1 MKFFSG
7 LQLVAVILLGLLLTS
22 LWSCLPENENKTS
35 KKGAIPPAPMVLVD
49 KVTPADI
56 PLQRTF
62 TGHVEGIRSAEVRAQ
77 VTGILEKRL
86 YDEGKK
92 VKAGDVLFEI
102 DPSSYQAVV
111 DQAAARVASIRA
123 RLARAKRDLDRALPL
138 AERNSISQ
146 RDLDAVQTEYESS
159 RAGLAEAEAALRA
172 ARINLDLTRVKAPID
187 GFASMARH
195 NVGSLI
201 QAGSSQSL
209 LTTIH
214 DVDTVQVVFP
224 VSDTQV
230 RRIQGY
236 LADGRAVMNTPIS
249 AHLFIDEEHPYPH
262 AGNMVFGNPVIS
274 RETGCMIAK
283 ASFPNPEKTLLPG
296 QVVRVTL
303 DILTFINALA
313 VPEQAVLQGRD
324 SAMVIVV
331 APDDTTRF
339 KPIEILARVGRLVLV
354 ASGLEGDER
363 IIVEGV
369 RKVGPG
375 MKVNPRMANP
385 ADQSGTTGTKV

>member
-1 MKFFSG
+1 MKFSARVSVFG
-7 LQLVAVILLGLLLTS
+7 MVFMVCLLAS
-22 LWSCLPENENKTS
+22 LWGCLSEEGKTTS
-35 KKGAIPPAPMVLVD
+35 KEVSARPAPPVLVQ

-56 PLQRTF
+56 ALQRTVV
-62 TGHVEGIRSAEVRAQ
+62 GHVEGMHSAEVRAQ
-77 VTGILEKRL
+77 VSGILEKRL
-86 YDEGKK
+86 YHEGQK

-102 DPSSYQAVV
+102 DPSSYQTVV
-111 DQAAARVASIRA
+111 DQAAGRVASIRA
-123 RLARAKRDLDRALPL
+123 KLANAKRDLDRALPL
-138 AERNSISQ
+138 SKRNSISQ

-159 RAGLAEAEAALRA
+159 LAGLAEAEAALHA

-187 GFASMARH
+187 GFASMARC

-201 QAGSSQSL
+201 TAGSSESL

-214 DVDTVQVVFP
+214 DIDTIQVIFS

-230 RRIQGY
+230 RRIQRY
-236 LADGRAVMNTPIS
+236 LADGSAVIKKTIP
-249 AHLFIDEEHPYPH
+249 ARLVIDSGHPYPYQ
-262 AGNMVFGNPVIS
+262 GSMIFGNPVIS

-283 ASFPNPEKTLLPG
+283 ASFPNPDKALLPG

-303 DILTFINALA
+303 DLLTFTNALA

-324 SAMVIVV
+324 GAMVIVV
-331 APDDTTRF
+331 AKDNTTRF
-339 KPIEILARVGRLVLV
+339 QPIEVLARVDRSVLV
-354 ASGLEGDER
+354 ASGLKGNER

-375 MKVNPRMANP
+375 MKVDPRMADSAARP
-385 ADQSGTTGTKV
+385 ETTGTKG